1 MSEKVAA
8 VFHLG
13 VIGWGRCLGLNRGGG
28 KRVLSPRRVPLA
40 VGAQLQHPDP
50 ARRQLGDEGLE
61 MGPVLHVHVP
71 HPGAPRVRSALSPT
85 PRTPLAGSSEMRVW
99 KWDQSSTCTSP
110 PPGAAQSGAK
120 PISW

>member
-71 HPGAPRVRSALSPT
+71 HPAPGGGGPPA
-85 PRTPLAGSSEMRVW
+85 
-99 KWDQSSTCTSP
+99 P
-110 PPGAAQSGAK
+110 PPGPRPPAARRGGSENGPSPPRAR
-120 PISW
+120 PPPRAPRRAARSR